1 MTFIDTLM
9 RFLSGLGNFIG
20 DAFNKLF
27 SFLAVPLGWL
37 ISLIEGIWYFISK
50 LFYVVIKVIDIFVA
64 LFQFIFALGAGFLRT
79 IKGLL
84 WIDFSQTPVN
94 YPSATGTGIN
104 VVIERV
110 LQPTGFMDVV
120 PMILLAVVWLLFI
133 VRIFALLGGEVNQD
147 A

>member
-1 MTFIDTLM
+1 MTFVDTLM

-20 DAFNKLF
+20 DAFNKLM

-37 ISLIEGIWYFISK
+37 ISLIDGIWYFISR
-50 LFYVVIKVIDIFVA
+50 LFYVVVEIIDIFVA

-84 WIDFSQTPVN
+84 WIDFSKTPVH
-94 YPSATGTGIN
+94 YPGGSQEGMN
-104 VVIERV
+104 VVIDKV

-120 PMILLAVVWLLFI
+120 PMILLAVIWLLFI
-133 VRIFALLGGEVNQD
+133 VRVFALLGGEVNQD